1 MFQDIDWTDSE
12 SWIEIRVE
20 RMMDRADKKFMKK
33 EITELEYQELVTN
46 INQWSDKAY
55 QFVEQFKTK

>member
-1 MFQDIDWTDSE
+1 MFQDIDWADSE

-33 EITELEYQELVTN
+33 EITELEYQELVAN

>member
-33 EITELEYQELVTN
+33 EITELEYQELVAN